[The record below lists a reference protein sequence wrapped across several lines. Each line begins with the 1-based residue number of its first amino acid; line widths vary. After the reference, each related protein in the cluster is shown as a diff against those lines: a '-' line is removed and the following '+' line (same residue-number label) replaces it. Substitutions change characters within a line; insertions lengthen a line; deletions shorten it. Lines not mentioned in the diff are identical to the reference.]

1 MKALS
6 HHSGSSFARPALAAV
21 LLLLATTPAVAVD
34 WSAVKEKQ
42 ITLLYP
48 GQASWEWVMTQSDH
62 SGAAK
67 FREGKTCSG
76 CHEGEQADMGKALLS
91 GTHKAESAPPK
102 GRPGSQTLFVK
113 TAHDAERLYFQLRWK
128 PAAASGVKMSK
139 DAAHITV
146 MLDDGG
152 LKESA
157 RAGCWASCHDD
168 AVGMK
173 SAPAGSEITKYHGG
187 SRVKLTRQGGGVNYK
202 PAADLEAALKNNAYF
217 EFWQA
222 VLNPGQPAKP
232 VAGYVLDQR
241 KAHAASKLE
250 AQATFANGEWTVT
263 LSRPLKPAGPGE
275 KTLAAGK
282 DYSVGFAL
290 HDDYA
295 NHRYHHVSLGNSLRL
310 DSGAADLV
318 AAAAK

>member
-6 HHSGSSFARPALAAV
+6 QHHRYFSTSLALAGAMF
-21 LLLLATTPAVAVD
+21 LLTALPAAAVD

-48 GQASWEWVMTQSDH
+48 GQASWEWVMTQRDH

-67 FREGKTCSG
+67 FREGKNCSG
-76 CHEGEQADMGKALLS
+76 CHEGEQADMGKAMLS

-102 GRPGSQTLFVK
+102 GRPGGQVLFVK

-128 PAAASGVKMSK
+128 PAAASGEKMSK

-173 SAPAGSEITKYHGG
+173 SAPAGTEITKYHGG
-187 SRVKLTRQGGGVNYK
+187 SRVKLTRQGGGTNYK
-202 PAADLEAALKNNAYF
+202 PASDLDAALKNNAYF

-222 VLNPGQPAKP
+222 VLNPGQPVRP
-232 VAGYVLDQR
+232 IAGYVLDQR
-241 KAHAASKLE
+241 KALPASKLE
-250 AQATFANGEWTVT
+250 AQAAFANGEWTVT
-263 LSRPLKPAGPGE
+263 LSRPLKSAGPGE
-275 KTLAAGK
+275 KALAPGK

-295 NHRYHHVSLGNSLRL
+295 NHRFHHVSLGNSLRL